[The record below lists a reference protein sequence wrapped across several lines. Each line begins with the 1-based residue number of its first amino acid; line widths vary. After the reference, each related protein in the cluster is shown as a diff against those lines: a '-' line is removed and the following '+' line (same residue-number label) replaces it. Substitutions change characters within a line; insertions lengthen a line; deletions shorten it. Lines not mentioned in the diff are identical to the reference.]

1 MHELTPEARKRLTAI
16 EQYSDLGSGFQ
27 IAMRDLDIR
36 GAGNLLGAE
45 QSGFISE
52 IGFDMY
58 QKILQEAIEELK
70 ESDFKE
76 LYAEELEKKDFV
88 KDCQLETDL
97 EILIPDEYISNIA
110 ERLTIYREMDELED
124 EAQIELYKLKLKDRF
139 GEVPTPTN
147 ELFNAL
153 ILRKLAKKIGFEK
166 LVLKQQKLIGYF
178 IANQDSAFYQSNT
191 FTNVLRYVQANQKL
205 CSMKERN
212 DKLTLVFE
220 NVKTIKQANQLL
232 EPIIQPIAV
241 E

>member
-1 MHELTPEARKRLTAI
+1 
-16 EQYSDLGSGFQ
+16 
-27 IAMRDLDIR
+27 
-36 GAGNLLGAE
+36 
-45 QSGFISE
+45 
-52 IGFDMY
+52 
-58 QKILQEAIEELK
+58 
-70 ESDFKE
+70 
-76 LYAEELEKKDFV
+76 
-88 KDCQLETDL
+88 
-97 EILIPDEYISNIA
+97 
-110 ERLTIYREMDELED
+110 MDELED
-124 EAQIELYKLKLKDRF
+124 EQQIELYKLKLKDRF
-139 GEVPTPTN
+139 GDIPTPTN

-220 NVKTIKQANQLL
+220 NVRTIKQANQLL